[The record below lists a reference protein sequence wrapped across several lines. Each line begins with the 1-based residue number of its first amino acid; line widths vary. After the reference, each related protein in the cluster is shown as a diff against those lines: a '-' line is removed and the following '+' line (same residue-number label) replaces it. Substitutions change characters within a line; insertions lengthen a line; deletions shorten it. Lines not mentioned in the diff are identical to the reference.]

1 MTANSNA
8 PLAGIRVLDFSA
20 MIAGPYC
27 GRLLADAGAEVI
39 KIEPMEGEFMRDRFP
54 VRNGHSL
61 YFAVLNNGKKS
72 ICLDLK
78 SAEGIAVVKEL
89 AAVADVVVE
98 NFRPGVMKRLGL
110 AADVLTAINP
120 KLVYCSISGYGQTGS
135 QSQSPAYAPI
145 VHASSGFD
153 LANLACQNGIDRPL
167 GSGIFVADFLIG
179 VHAFSAIN
187 LALLRRTRTGAGD
200 VIDCALADAM
210 VGLLGYELAAAQE
223 PVSRPRPIY
232 QPNKARDGFFILA
245 PISPANF
252 AALTRAAGHE
262 EWMSDPRFAD
272 SQVRAGKWN
281 ELMAEVDKWSADKT
295 VDECIAVMEQGG
307 VPCSRYQ
314 TIAEVLDSKY
324 AEERGLFAETD
335 GPAGKVKTPNAPYK
349 MQGVKAGVRVPGAGE
364 HSASVLGELL
374 GRSPAEVAQLFEKK
388 ILR

>member
-1 MTANSNA
+1 MTDNQA

-27 GRLLADAGAEVI
+27 GRLMADAGAEVI

-54 VRNGHSL
+54 ARNGHSL

-78 SAEGIAVVKEL
+78 SPEGIAVVKEL
-89 AAVADVVVE
+89 AAIADVVVE

-110 AADVLTAINP
+110 SAEVLTALNP

-153 LANLACQNGIDRPL
+153 LANLACQNGIERPL
-167 GSGIFVADFLIG
+167 GSGIFIADFLIG

-187 LALLRRTRTGAGD
+187 LALLRRTRTGTGD
-200 VIDCALADAM
+200 VIDCALADSM

-262 EWMSDPRFAD
+262 EWMTDPRFAD

-281 ELMAEVDKWSADKT
+281 DLMLEVDKWAADKT
-295 VDECIAVMEQGG
+295 VDECIAIMEKGG

-314 TIAEVLDSKY
+314 TIAEVLNSKY
-324 AEERGLFAETD
+324 AEERDLFAETD

-349 MQGVKAGVRVPGAGE
+349 MQGVKAGARVPAAGE
-364 HSASVLGELL
+364 HSVAVLAEML
-374 GRSPAEVAQLFEKK
+374 GRTPAQVEKLFAAKVA
-388 ILR
+388 R